1 MATVNL
7 EVFPSV
13 AWGTDKAIRVRL
25 ADDTLTSADHPTITV
40 TEKDSSPANSTTLSL
55 DFNQAVGKFEGTFYL
70 TDDAGSQVTPKL
82 VLSDDAK
89 VLVTYE
95 YDDGGTTKTAV
106 VTIDYTLEQPK
117 SEGYYVEVRSSV
129 RNLHWDLVTILCKAG
144 WKFVETLP
152 PKVDSNGYVT
162 EFTHVL
168 KTVTTPIEDE
178 DGRAVFNEMF
188 LVIQHLNYPGNNA
201 GNFKRITFKLTPN
214 YYYYDKA
221 VQGSAPDARQN
232 DVLYVLNDLYKLAEY
247 PTYPVHVD
255 FVSDQVSNSIPNVLD
270 IPVNIWGYAS
280 RDNFSFVFQGEPSLT
295 TDGFGMVSHVYVGRV
310 DSFKE
315 GKLDVGG
322 NFALAGTSE
331 TPVGGNR
338 YGDQT
343 SDGVT
348 SIAMYRTYG
357 GLMWQNHYASVFYDD
372 PQGENRK
379 SELYQ
384 PSAWTGK
391 FHLSPI
397 YVFHP
402 TDGKRGFLKDTLAVN
417 KQGILHLDELE
428 IIRPVS
434 DCNPCPVDTNGDP
447 IDPNDIDHPEYETA
461 WKREKYK
468 YYRLTSNSNFLKSFN
483 VRDKY
488 NGIGIAIKME
498 TDESK
503 IIKFN
508 TSYDIVTGRGVSSWT
523 GIGAVPEGAEIAGAR
538 TESISAGL
546 VSLSNGGYL
555 PTDPNFT
562 GNITKMQVINDSNN
576 KPYAVTVE
584 MLVNEDPQATAQ
596 VTASAVSK
604 DGSGQSLGTISFTM
618 FRAGELDQV
627 VNGKYGFRGTF
638 YLTDTGDTN
647 DNTDTLKYVNGGELS
662 VSYKTNITHTIT
674 I

>member
-1 MATVNL
+1 MAIVNL
-7 EVFPSV
+7 EVFPSM
-13 AWGTDKAIRVRL
+13 AWGADKAIKVRL
-25 ADDTLTSADHPTITV
+25 SDDSLPNTANPTITV
-40 TEKDSSPANSTTLSL
+40 IEQGSSPTNSITLQLAFNTTT
-55 DFNQAVGKFEGTFYL
+55 ARFEGQFYL
-70 TDDAGSQVTPKL
+70 TNDSASTVSPKL
-82 VLSDDAK
+82 VLSGDAT
-89 VLVTYE
+89 VHVTYD
-95 YDDGGTTKTAV
+95 YVDGGTNKTEVAS
-106 VTIDYTLEQPK
+106 IAYTLQQPQ
-117 SEGYYVEVRSSV
+117 SNGFYVEVRSSV

-152 PKVDSNGYVT
+152 PRVDANGYVT

-168 KTVTTPIEDE
+168 KTVTTPVEDE
-178 DGRAVFNEMF
+178 NGQAVFSEMF
-188 LVIQHLNYPGNNA
+188 LIIQHLNYPGDNA

-214 YYYYDKA
+214 YYYYDKT

-232 DVLYVLNDLYKLAEY
+232 DILYVLNDLYKLAEY

-255 FVSDQVSNSIPNVLD
+255 FVSDSVSNAIPNVLD

-280 RDNFSFVFQGEPSLT
+280 RDHFSLVFQGEPSLT
-295 TDGFGMVSHVYVGRV
+295 SDGFGMVSHVYAGRV

-322 NFALAGTSE
+322 NFALAGSSDN
-331 TPVGGNR
+331 PVSGSR
-338 YGDQT
+338 YGEQT

-357 GLMWQNHYASVFYDD
+357 GLLWQNHYASVIYDD

-384 PSAWTGK
+384 PSSWTGK

-397 YVFHP
+397 YVYHT
-402 TDGKRGFLKDTLAVN
+402 TDGKRGFLKETLAVN

-428 IIRPVS
+428 IIKPVN

-447 IDPNDIDHPEYETA
+447 IDPNDTDHPEYKTA

-468 YYRLTSNSNFLKSFN
+468 YYRLTSNTHFLKSFN

-498 TDESK
+498 TDDNK

-523 GIGAVPEGAEIAGAR
+523 GIGSVPEGAEIAGAR

-546 VSLSNGGYL
+546 ITVTYGGYM
-555 PTDPNFT
+555 PTEPDFT
-562 GNITKMQVINDSNN
+562 GDITKMQVINDTSGQ
-576 KPYAVTVE
+576 PYAVTVE
-584 MLVNEDPQATAQ
+584 MLVNEDPQATSQITAQ
-596 VTASAVSK
+596 ASSEDAS
-604 DGSGQSLGTISFTM
+604 SQNLGTIAFPM

-627 VNGKYGFRGTF
+627 INSKYGFRGTF
-638 YLTDTGDTN
+638 YLTKTG
-647 DNTDTLKYVNGGELS
+647 NTSDASDTLKYVSGGELT
-662 VSYKTNITHTIT
+662 VTYKTTMTKTIS